1 MDKSVQQLE
10 PLEKYVDGCDDFGI
24 YHTLDNTIRI
34 SIYIVSYIELGGILV
49 QSMHIAADSG

>member
-1 MDKSVQQLE
+1 MQQLE